1 MASAITLTFGTGECL
16 RLPLS
21 NGAMSALVA
30 SLVWVGSE
38 VIDDD
43 PWATDVLRLLASHDI
58 AAIGSLPILELGRL
72 GFDEGSLFE
81 QKALMTLIVD
91 LTLGRDVPS
100 SPRRLFPNLGALRLM
115 MQHLRADGIDP
126 RPPEWPLP
134 RPDRVER
141 CPRDGALLHARGC
154 VVCNTFVDL
163 TRA

>member
-72 GFDEGSLFE
+72 GFDEVRVTQPFDAYACPLS
-81 QKALMTLIVD
+81 
-91 LTLGRDVPS
+91 S
-100 SPRRLFPNLGALRLM
+100 SP
-115 MQHLRADGIDP
+115 
-126 RPPEWPLP
+126 
-134 RPDRVER
+134 
-141 CPRDGALLHARGC
+141 
-154 VVCNTFVDL
+154 T
-163 TRA
+163 